1 MGMLGSIA
9 LAGGLLLPP
18 TWTSET
24 LHVQLCAVN
33 TELKRMQDK

>member
-1 MGMLGSIA
+1 MDISGSIA
-9 LAGGLLLPP
+9 LAGGLPLPP

-33 TELKRMQDK
+33 TELECMQDE